1 MTPST
6 GQMTPHRVVIE
17 REASDLMD
25 FQPREPIIYSRVITV
40 AASRNASDTRRIL
53 EGTSIN
59 KQSLKQLDAGVSVDD
74 YRRLLHNAKA
84 VSGRQ
89 TILLEA
95 GVGIPLAAHG
105 ALGNAV
111 SCSRDRMTVLN
122 LIKRFVKL
130 RGTFSDFHVKK
141 SATKTRCRIEIDP
154 VLGEEKDS
162 ALDFMLAILMDTLM
176 FQGLLP
182 MSTPRIQLMRAKPPE
197 HAYYQ
202 QILGARITYD
212 QPEDCAIFDT
222 KELELPLPAYD
233 QDQFE
238 LAVRKCK
245 MLLMERVKLES
256 TREAI
261 ELVFEKSP
269 GMLWTLNQVA
279 ARLHISARTL
289 QRRLG
294 SEGTNYQKVLDDWL
308 KQLAAQYLE
317 SEKLTVEATATLLG
331 YNDEANFRR
340 AFKRWHGCSPQ
351 AHRRLVNI
359 NQ

>member
-1 MTPST
+1 
-6 GQMTPHRVVIE
+6 MTPHRVVTE
-17 REASDLMD
+17 REASDSMD
-25 FQPREPIIYSRVITV
+25 LQPRDPIIYSRAITV

-74 YRRLLHNAKA
+74 YRCLLHNAKA

-105 ALGNAV
+105 VLGNAV
-111 SCSRDRMTVLN
+111 SCSPDRMTVLD
-122 LIKRFVKL
+122 LVKRFIKL
-130 RGTFSDFHVKK
+130 RGIFSDFHIQK
-141 SATKTRCRIEIDP
+141 SATKTRCRIELDP

-162 ALDFMLAILMDTLM
+162 ALDFMLAVLMDTLM
-176 FQGLLP
+176 FRGLLP

-197 HAYYQ
+197 HAIYQ
-202 QILGARITYD
+202 KILCAKITYD
-212 QPEDCAIFDT
+212 QPEDCVIFDT

-245 MLLMERVKLES
+245 MLLVDRVKLDS

-279 ARLHISARTL
+279 ARLYISARTL
-289 QRRLG
+289 QRRL
-294 SEGTNYQKVLDDWL
+294 STEGTNYQQVLDDWL
-308 KQLAAQYLE
+308 KQLTAQYLE
-317 SEKLTVEATATLLG
+317 TENLSVEATATLLG

-351 AHRRLVNI
+351 AHRRQLQAVSVSPGDR
-359 NQ
+359 